1 MSIFSSDSHAESI
14 LISEFPYGARRK
26 GGVTVFRELAKAVAL
41 ILTIISIYAL
51 LVNVFFVPGS
61 PWQQR
66 LLTSVETLAMTGCVC
81 FASGLL
87 FSITTPSVA
96 GQEEPPVTRTLA
108 RSALLL
114 VAGRRG
120 ADVSAVAVS
129 GGLLHSDDLEEPAV
143 LIQLRG

>member
-96 GQEEPPVTRTLA
+96 GQEEPPVTRTLPVQLFFW
-108 RSALLL
+108 SLGGVVLMFLLS
-114 VAGRRG
+114 RY
-120 ADVSAVAVS
+120 
-129 GGLLHSDDLEEPAV
+129 LEVFYIPT
-143 LIQLRG
+143 IWKNQPY